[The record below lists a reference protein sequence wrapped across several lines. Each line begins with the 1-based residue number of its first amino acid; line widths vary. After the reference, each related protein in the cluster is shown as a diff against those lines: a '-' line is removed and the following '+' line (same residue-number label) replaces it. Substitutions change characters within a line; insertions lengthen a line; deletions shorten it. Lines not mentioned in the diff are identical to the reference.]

1 MSLVLTVMRKEWRD
15 LMRDRRT
22 VLIGLAMGALL
33 APVLIIGMNAFAAEK
48 RASQMESVL
57 KIPVVGAELAPN
69 LITWLEQRNAEV
81 VEAPSDIGSAIKD
94 QEFDVVLEVTEGYPA
109 KWFSQE
115 NARVNVYFDSSRES
129 ARVARGRLDAMLDQY
144 SSQMGRMRML
154 SRGIDPGSAS
164 ALLVVRNDLA
174 TEASR
179 AGQAL
184 LFLPYFL
191 ILTAFIGGAYFVID
205 VTAGERER
213 ESLESLLLAPAP
225 AWMIM
230 LGKVLACLGFGVM
243 MVSVSLLAFKLSFS
257 FAPNLIVEMKLS
269 WLAAGAIALTLI
281 PIAVIGV
288 ALLTLLAAN
297 AKTVKEA
304 QSYMSVLTLLPI
316 VPTFVLMINPIKTQV
331 WMYAVPF
338 LAQNQMITAI
348 LRGESIGGLE
358 LAAYI
363 VSQLAIAAL
372 ILCAA
377 AWRYSS
383 ERMALGR

>member
-1 MSLVLTVMRKEWRD
+1 MSLILTVMRKEWRD

-33 APVLIIGMNAFAAEK
+33 APALIIGMNAYAAEK
-48 RASQMESVL
+48 RTKQMESVL
-57 KIPVVGAELAPN
+57 KLPVVGTEWAPN
-69 LITWLEQRNAEV
+69 LVTWLEQRNVEV
-81 VEAPSDIGSAIKD
+81 VDAPAEISSAINE
-94 QEFDVVLEVTEGYPA
+94 QEHEVILEITPDY
-109 KWFSQE
+109 QE
-115 NARVNVYFDSSRES
+115 HWYLQQNARVNVYYDSSRES
-129 ARVARGRLDAMLDQY
+129 ARVARARVDGLLNQY
-144 SSQMGRMRML
+144 SSQMGRLRML
-154 SRGIDPGSAS
+154 SRGVDPGSAS
-164 ALLVVRNDLA
+164 ALLIVRNDLA

-191 ILTAFIGGAYFVID
+191 ILTAFLGGAYFVID

-213 ESLESLLLAPAP
+213 ESLESLLLVPAP
-225 AWMIM
+225 AWQIM
-230 LGKVLACLGFGVM
+230 LGKVMACLGFGLM
-243 MVSVSLLAFKLSFS
+243 MISVALLAFKLSFS

-269 WLAAGAIALTLI
+269 WMATGGIALSLI
-281 PIAVIGV
+281 PIALIGV

-316 VPTFVLMINPIKTQV
+316 IPTFALMINPVKTQL

-338 LAQNQMITAI
+338 VSQNQLIMAI
-348 LRGESIGGLE
+348 LRGEAVGWSE
-358 LAAYI
+358 LVVYAS
-363 VSQLAIAAL
+363 SQLAIATL
-372 ILCAA
+372 ILSLA

>member
-1 MSLVLTVMRKEWRD
+1 MTLILTVMRKEWRD

-33 APVLIIGMNAFAAEK
+33 APALIIGMNAYAAEK
-48 RASQMESVL
+48 RTKQLESVL
-57 KIPVVGAELAPN
+57 KLPVAGAEFAPN
-69 LITWLEQRNAEV
+69 LVTWLEQRNVDV
-81 VEAPSDIGSAIKD
+81 VEPPVNIAVAINA
-94 QEFDVVLEVTEGYPA
+94 QEHEVILEITENYPA
-109 KWFSQE
+109 QWYAQE
-115 NARVNVYFDSSRES
+115 NARVNVYYDGSRES
-129 ARVARGRLDAMLDQY
+129 ARVARARIDGMLSQY

-154 SRGIDPGSAS
+154 NRGVDPGSAS

-191 ILTAFIGGAYFVID
+191 ILTAFLGGAYFVID

-213 ESLESLLLAPAP
+213 ESLESLLLVPAA
-225 AWMIM
+225 AWQIM
-230 LGKVLACLGFGVM
+230 VGKVVACLGFGLM
-243 MVSVSLLAFKLSFS
+243 MITVALLAFKLSFS

-269 WLAAGAIALTLI
+269 WLATGAIALSLI
-281 PIAVIGV
+281 PIALIGV
-288 ALLTLLAAN
+288 SLLTLLAAN

-316 VPTFVLMINPIKTQV
+316 IPTFALMINPIKTQL

-338 LAQNQMITAI
+338 VSQNQLIMAI
-348 LRGESIGGLE
+348 LRGEAVGALE
-358 LAAYI
+358 LAVYA
-363 VSQLAIAAL
+363 VSQLAIAAI
-372 ILCAA
+372 ILSLA

>member
-1 MSLVLTVMRKEWRD
+1 MSLILTVMRKEWRD

-33 APVLIIGMNAFAAEK
+33 APALIIGMNAYAAEK
-48 RASQMESVL
+48 RTKQMESVL
-57 KIPVVGAELAPN
+57 KLPVVGAELAPN
-69 LITWLEQRNAEV
+69 LVTWLEQRDIEV
-81 VEAPSDIGSAIKD
+81 IDPPVDIDGAIKAQD
-94 QEFDVVLEVTEGYPA
+94 HEVILEITSDYPERWYA
-109 KWFSQE
+109 QE
-115 NARVNVYFDSSRES
+115 NARVNVYYDGSRES
-129 ARVARGRLDAMLDQY
+129 ARVARARVDGLLSQY

-154 SRGIDPGSAS
+154 SRGVDPGSAS
-164 ALLVVRNDLA
+164 ALLIVRNDLA

-191 ILTAFIGGAYFVID
+191 ILTAFLGGAYFVID

-213 ESLESLLLAPAP
+213 ESLESLLLVPAP
-225 AWMIM
+225 AWQIM
-230 LGKVLACLGFGVM
+230 LGKVIACLGFGLM
-243 MVSVSLLAFKLSFS
+243 MISVALLAFKLSFS

-269 WLAAGAIALTLI
+269 WLATGAIALSLI
-281 PIAVIGV
+281 PIALIGV

-316 VPTFVLMINPIKTQV
+316 IPTFALMINPIKTQV
-331 WMYAVPF
+331 WMYTVPF
-338 LAQNQMITAI
+338 VSQNQLIMAI
-348 LRGESIGGLE
+348 LRGEAIGALE
-358 LAAYI
+358 LAVY
-363 VSQLAIAAL
+363 VSSQLAIAVL
-372 ILCAA
+372 ILSIA